1 MGRLVKQKGYDR
13 LIRIHHRLIK
23 EGYLHQIVVIGS
35 GEDEGA
41 LRESIAKLGCQET
54 FQLIGFKENPFAYFK
69 LADCFLLPSRYEG
82 LPTVV
87 FESFICQTPVIA
99 TEVAGIEEQLKGDQ
113 YGIVTQNNEDKFYEA
128 MKSVLMNPEVLET
141 MRQNLV
147 NYQYQN
153 RIIINQFNQLVEGKY
168 VK

>member
-1 MGRLVKQKGYDR
+1 
-13 LIRIHHRLIK
+13 
-23 EGYLHQIVVIGS
+23 
-35 GEDEGA
+35 
-41 LRESIAKLGCQET
+41 
-54 FQLIGFKENPFAYFK
+54 
-69 LADCFLLPSRYEG
+69 
-82 LPTVV
+82 
-87 FESFICQTPVIA
+87 
-99 TEVAGIEEQLKGDQ
+99 
-113 YGIVTQNNEDKFYEA
+113 